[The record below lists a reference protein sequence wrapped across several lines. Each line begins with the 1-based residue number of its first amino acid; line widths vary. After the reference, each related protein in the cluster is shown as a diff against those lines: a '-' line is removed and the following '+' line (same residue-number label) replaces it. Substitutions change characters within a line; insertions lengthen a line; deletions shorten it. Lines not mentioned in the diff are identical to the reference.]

1 MTMKKT
7 YITPAVQVQALEA
20 QTMLASSTITTGGDG
35 KPTVTPG
42 DAIHNGEFD
51 VNTNIWDSVW

>member
-1 MTMKKT
+1 MKRT
-7 YITPAVQVQALEA
+7 YIMPDTQVMTLET

>member
-1 MTMKKT
+1 MPDTQVMT
-7 YITPAVQVQALEA
+7 LET
-20 QTMLASSTITTGGDG
+20 QTMLASSTITTGGAG

>member
-1 MTMKKT
+1 MPDTQVMT
-7 YITPAVQVQALEA
+7 LET

-42 DAIHNGEFD
+42 GAIHNGEFD

>member
-1 MTMKKT
+1 MPDTQVMT
-7 YITPAVQVQALEA
+7 LET

>member
-1 MTMKKT
+1 MKRT
-7 YITPAVQVQALEA
+7 YIMPETQVMTLEA
-20 QTMLASSTITTGGDG
+20 QTMLASSIITTGGDG

>member
-1 MTMKKT
+1 MPDTQVMT
-7 YITPAVQVQALEA
+7 LET
-20 QTMLASSTITTGGDG
+20 QTMLASSTITTGSDG